1 MGAGIAPCG
10 APNIQDDRNYAL
22 AESYRLTKH
31 LSLNGRSALPPTADI
46 VSEKTRPRAHGSD
59 CDVRFRSTAHWPD
72 SSDEA
77 LNHVGVF
84 QSYPEKID

>member
-1 MGAGIAPCG
+1 LG
-10 APNIQDDRNYAL
+10 
-22 AESYRLTKH
+22 ESYRLTKH

-46 VSEKTRPRAHGSD
+46 VSEKARPRAHGAD
-59 CDVRFRSTAHWPD
+59 LYVRFRSTDHWPD

-84 QSYPEKID
+84 QSNPEKID